1 MPESNKIWFIKY
13 TVLRSLKV
21 SCGGQNEKETSDS
34 VPTVWDEFENEYVAM
49 PESEIAETRNVT
61 AAKSTSYCC
70 TVKDDYGNE
79 KDVYFYIHIGGVY
92 SYPEGNEDTRK
103 NRIAIT
109 AEKRAARRQLRL

>member
-1 MPESNKIWFIKY
+1 
-13 TVLRSLKV
+13 
-21 SCGGQNEKETSDS
+21 
-34 VPTVWDEFENEYVAM
+34 M

-109 AEKRAARRQLRL
+109 AKKESSATAVATVGADGTVTAVKDKRSS